1 MEGCNV
7 RPFSWWKTSSSSTR
21 LIGFIVPLMVVS
33 AMVVLSSSSSSNW
46 LFASNYYP
54 WTWTS
59 VYPSSSYR
67 SPAANFSK
75 ELPPPAEDGGAG
87 LELRRSVVGGGER
100 EEALSVDYST
110 QRAAAPLLGVQV
122 REAEPPVRILSL
134 IIFLISRYFPFFPFL
149 L

>member
-59 VYPSSSYR
+59 VYPSSGYR

-75 ELPPPAEDGGAG
+75 ELPPPAQDGGAG

-110 QRAAAPLLGVQV
+110 QRAAAPPLGVQV